1 MLYLEWDNHMLCCIF
16 DTSINEKE
24 YNKRKTK
31 VPKFVSQIQYV
42 DGATVRA
49 SATTY
54 IWADPSSPPSDF
66 LFVVMIN
73 SDDSQSLN

>member
-1 MLYLEWDNHMLCCIF
+1 MLCCIF

-54 IWADPSSPPSDF
+54 I
-66 LFVVMIN
+66 
-73 SDDSQSLN
+73 